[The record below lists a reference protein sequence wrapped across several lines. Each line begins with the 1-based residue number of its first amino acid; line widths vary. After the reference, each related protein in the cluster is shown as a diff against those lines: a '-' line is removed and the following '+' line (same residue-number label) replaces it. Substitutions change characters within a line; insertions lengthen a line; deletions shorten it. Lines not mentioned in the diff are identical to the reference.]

1 MARAELARFL
11 RERREGVAPEAVGLP
26 AGGVR
31 RTPGLRRE
39 EVARLAN
46 VSVDYYVRLEQAR
59 GPRPSAGVL
68 EGVGGALRLSA
79 AERRHLFRLAG
90 VAAPAV
96 GGPARVVRP
105 HVAAL
110 LERVGGAAA
119 LVTDAT
125 YEVVAAN
132 SVARAVFG
140 GRPGNLA
147 RARFLGDGG
156 GGAGGGGNGNGN
168 GGMAEV
174 SGGEEFGAIVVA
186 RLRRASARYP
196 GDARLAG
203 LLGELRAGSAEFRAV
218 WDSDPVREPGH
229 RRKVVAHPEVGELRV
244 ACDVLEVPEDDQQVV
259 FVTAD
264 PGSASEAALRELAGR
279 ALAGRESAG
288 RELAEEE
295 SAAARARR

>member
-1 MARAELARFL
+1 MARVELARFL
-11 RERREGVAPEAVGLP
+11 RERREGVSPEAVGLP

-39 EVARLAN
+39 EVARLAS

-68 EGVGGALRLSA
+68 EGVSGALRLSA

-90 VAAPAV
+90 VAAPAA
-96 GGPARVVRP
+96 GGPVRVVRP

-147 RARFLGDGG
+147 RARFLGGG
-156 GGAGGGGNGNGN
+156 GGDAVGGGG
-168 GGMAEV
+168 MAAV

-218 WDSDPVREPGH
+218 WDSDPVREAGH

-279 ALAGRESAG
+279 GSALRESAVRESAVRESAG
-288 RELAEEE
+288 QE

>member
-1 MARAELARFL
+1 MARVELARFL
-11 RERREGVAPEAVGLP
+11 RERREGVAPEAVGLFG
-26 AGGVR
+26 GGVR

-39 EVARLAN
+39 EVARLAS
-46 VSVDYYVRLEQAR
+46 VSVDYYVRMEQAR
-59 GPRPSAGVL
+59 GSRPSAGVL
-68 EGVGGALRLSA
+68 EGVSGALRLSA

-90 VAAPAV
+90 VAAPAA
-96 GGPARVVRP
+96 GGPVRVVRP

-110 LERVGGAAA
+110 LERVGGVAA

-132 SVARAVFG
+132 SVACAVFG
-140 GRPGNLA
+140 GWPGNLA

-156 GGAGGGGNGNGN
+156 EGGGG
-168 GGMAEV
+168 GMTEV

-196 GDARLAG
+196 GDARLSG

-218 WDSDPVREPGH
+218 WDSNPVREAGH

-279 ALAGRESAG
+279 GAGGRGVSGRGAG
-288 RELAEEE
+288 G
-295 SAAARARR
+295 